1 MNHHFSFADGHP
13 SLRLPMSPLKAASAR
28 KALENWREPVAEGR
42 EKHWYKIARNAAGP
56 ARVNIFDEI
65 GWFGI
70 TAEELVS
77 ELADLEGDI
86 EVHINSPGGSEF
98 DGMAIYNALAS
109 RPGNVTTVV
118 DGIAASAASTIAM
131 AGRPRLMS
139 PGGMMMIHD
148 ATAMCMGNEADMLD
162 TARMLAKISDNIAG
176 VYAAHSGKTAA
187 EWRDAMR
194 GAGQQGWESWYT
206 AQEAVDAGLADELAA
221 RPGPGDTAAGNGWDE
236 TIFARWS
243 VPVLDDGAVDNSPW
257 DASRAWANGAAAD
270 DPAGIYSGICA
281 GKKACD
287 SVTQGAHALPHH
299 YHPGDPPNAAGTRNP
314 LSRLPP
320 PHDPP
325 THS

>member
-86 EVHINSPGGSEF
+86 EVHINSPGGSAF

-162 TARMLAKISDNIAG
+162 TARMLEIG
-176 VYAAHSGKTAA
+176 
-187 EWRDAMR
+187 R
-194 GAGQQGWESWYT
+194 
-206 AQEAVDAGLADELAA
+206 
-221 RPGPGDTAAGNGWDE
+221 
-236 TIFARWS
+236 
-243 VPVLDDGAVDNSPW
+243 
-257 DASRAWANGAAAD
+257 ASCRER
-270 DPAGIYSGICA
+270 
-281 GKKACD
+281 
-287 SVTQGAHALPHH
+287 V
-299 YHPGDPPNAAGTRNP
+299 
-314 LSRLPP
+314 
-320 PHDPP
+320 
-325 THS
+325 